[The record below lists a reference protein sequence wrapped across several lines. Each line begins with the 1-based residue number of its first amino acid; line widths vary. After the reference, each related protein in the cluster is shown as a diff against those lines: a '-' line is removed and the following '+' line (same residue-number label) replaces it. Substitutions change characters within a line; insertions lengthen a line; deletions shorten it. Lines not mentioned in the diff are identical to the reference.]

1 MFFFF
6 LGVVGGVAKP
16 EVVARDLESTNLQQG
31 KKKIEEKENIPADV
45 LNPGI
50 VGINFSVPA

>member
-1 MFFFF
+1 MFFFLF
-6 LGVVGGVAKP
+6 GVVGGATKP
-16 EVVARDLESTNLQQG
+16 EVVARDLESTNFQQG
-31 KKKIEEKENIPADV
+31 KKIEEKENIPADV

>member
-1 MFFFF
+1 M
-6 LGVVGGVAKP
+6 VGGATKP
-16 EVVARDLESTNLQQG
+16 EVVARDLESTNFQQG
-31 KKKIEEKENIPADV
+31 KKIEEKENIPADV

>member
-1 MFFFF
+1 MNDISRIGYNIGTLLSIDNILRF
-6 LGVVGGVAKP
+6 A
-16 EVVARDLESTNLQQG
+16 
-31 KKKIEEKENIPADV
+31 KKIEEKENIPADV

>member
-1 MFFFF
+1 M
-6 LGVVGGVAKP
+6 VGGVAKP